1 MFKLEL
7 IHSLSKRD
15 YRGGS
20 VCCSFADIQELIL
33 PVYGSLSFEISGKFS
48 PRDKIFAQGGW
59 MPLPLWQCPTKKKPQ
74 FQTCMKCQGSATQ
87 HCHST
92 LTKPQGEPNQGPTQP
107 AKWRD
112 EFSLNSSTPVAL
124 MLEKRNGNA
133 WQWWGKVV
141 SIPPHSSMN
150 LGQRK
155 IILKVQLSRAILFS
169 CAKNDKSWADASACH
184 NLHLPLSLLLSLAW
198 HLVTDSQVGI
208 WG

>member
-20 VCCSFADIQELIL
+20 VCSAFADIQELIL

-48 PRDKIFAQGGW
+48 PRDKIFAQGGR
-59 MPLPLWQCPTKKKPQ
+59 MPLPLWQCPTEKKPQ

-92 LTKPQGEPNQGPTQP
+92 LTKPQGKPNQGPTQL

-124 MLEKRNGNA
+124 MLDQERE
-133 WQWWGKVV
+133 WECLTVVGK
-141 SIPPHSSMN
+141 SCFHPSSQQHELRSKEN
-150 LGQRK
+150 N
-155 IILKVQLSRAILFS
+155 SE
-169 CAKNDKSWADASACH
+169 SAA
-184 NLHLPLSLLLSLAW
+184 L
-198 HLVTDSQVGI
+198 
-208 WG
+208 

>member
-48 PRDKIFAQGGW
+48 PRDKIFAQGGR
-59 MPLPLWQCPTKKKPQ
+59 MPLPLWQCPTEKKTTVSDLHEVQ
-74 FQTCMKCQGSATQ
+74 AASAKAVPQ

-92 LTKPQGEPNQGPTQP
+92 LTKPQDEPNQGPTQP

-124 MLEKRNGNA
+124 MLDQERE
-133 WQWWGKVV
+133 WECLTVVGK
-141 SIPPHSSMN
+141 SFFHPSSQQHELRSKEN
-150 LGQRK
+150 N
-155 IILKVQLSRAILFS
+155 SE
-169 CAKNDKSWADASACH
+169 SAT
-184 NLHLPLSLLLSLAW
+184 L
-198 HLVTDSQVGI
+198 
-208 WG
+208 